1 MLRVTRGHSR
11 SLKMVPAESLGT
23 VFYSHSIVTMALS
36 CIIFE
41 IKRDIGRKLRFFT
54 PPAFDAPLRDP
65 RLYIAITLVRR
76 NLEWC
81 GYPTVRKSSM
91 ISLAVSTEY
100 RRVTDRQTDRR
111 TSCDSV
117 VCARINVAT
126 CNDDNVVNNA
136 E

>member
-41 IKRDIGRKLRFFT
+41 IKRDIGRKLRLFT

-65 RLYIAITLVRR
+65 RWYVAITLVRR

-81 GYPTVRKSSM
+81 GYPTVRQSSM
-91 ISLAVSTEY
+91 ITLATKTIFY
-100 RRVTDRQTDRR
+100 NTTW
-111 TSCDSV
+111 
-117 VCARINVAT
+117 NLYL
-126 CNDDNVVNNA
+126 N
-136 E
+136 